1 MNDLFTYIEAS
12 PTAHHATSK
21 AAEMLLTSGFTE
33 LAPGEWELE
42 PGKEYFLRRGS
53 GFLAA
58 FRKGTSPAGET
69 GFRITL
75 AHSDSPAL
83 QIKSRGLSG
92 EGALRTL
99 PVEVYGTPVLSTWLD
114 RPLEIAGTLAVD
126 GKDGIE
132 LRPVRTGFPVAVI
145 PNLAIHLNKKVNEGF
160 TYDKQ
165 IHLRALLDE
174 GFAGEEIVAAVARTA
189 GVDDRPVLEAEL
201 YLVPAEGVAP
211 WGVSREGYFTAAR
224 VDNLAGVWANLRG
237 LLESRA
243 AAATQLCIIF
253 DNEEVG
259 SLTRTGA
266 QSPRLSMLLEE
277 LVAAEEPRQSRLREV
292 DRALSRSLLLSNDAT
307 HGSHPNFPEKQD
319 PAYLPELGKGPSV
332 KLSAVRRYAT
342 EPEAAAK
349 LRLLAEEAGVP
360 LQEIQNRA
368 DIPAGTTVGPM
379 SSTSSLVPTVD
390 LGIPILAMHSSRET
404 AHLQDVSKMTT
415 LMRTFYESEM
425 VGRMSRL
432 Y

>member
-1 MNDLFTYIEAS
+1 MNTLFAYLEAS

-21 AAEMLLTSGFTE
+21 AAEMLVEAGFRE
-33 LAPGEWELE
+33 LGPGDWDLE
-42 PGKEYFLRRGS
+42 PGEGYFLRRGS

-58 FRKGTSPAGET
+58 FRTGNAPVEEAGL
-69 GFRITL
+69 RITL

-83 QIKSRGLSG
+83 QIKSRGLSA
-92 EGALRTL
+92 EGTLRTL
-99 PVEVYGTPVLSTWLD
+99 PVEVYGSPILSTWLD

-126 GKDGIE
+126 GKDRVE
-132 LRPVRTGFPVAVI
+132 LRPVRTGYPVAVI
-145 PNLAIHLNKKVNEGF
+145 PNLAIHLNKKVNDGF
-160 TYDKQ
+160 SYDRQ
-165 IHLRALLDE
+165 THLRPILQ
-174 GFAGEEIVAAVARTA
+174 EEFCDGDVVTAVAREA
-189 GVDDRPVLEAEL
+189 GIDGGSVLDAEL

-211 WGVSREGYFTAAR
+211 WGERGGYFTASR
-224 VDNLAGVWANLRG
+224 IDNLAGVWANLRG
-237 LLESRA
+237 LLKSKA
-243 AAATQLCIIF
+243 GAATQLCVIF

-259 SLTRTGA
+259 SLTRSGA
-266 QSPRLSMLLEE
+266 QSPRLSMLLEQ
-277 LVAAEEPRQSRLREV
+277 LVAREV
-292 DRALSRSLLLSNDAT
+292 PGQSPCLALDSALSRSLLLSNDAT

-319 PAYLPELGKGPSV
+319 PAYLPELGKGPAV

-349 LRLLAEEAGVP
+349 LRLLAEEAGVS
-360 LQEIQNRA
+360 LQAIQNRA

-379 SSTSSLVPTVD
+379 SSASSLVATVD

-404 AHLQDVSKMTT
+404 AHLTDVSNMTN
-415 LMRTFYESEM
+415 LMRKFYESDV